1 MLTIKKYPDSYIQ
14 FLVHFHG
21 DRDYF
26 ECHEVLEEYWKE
38 NTDRNKHSI
47 WVGLI
52 QLSVALYHHRRGN
65 FSGAF
70 RMIRQSKEKILSF
83 TDAAEHLSIDTD
95 SLIQLIT
102 ELEGAIRTHSPYQSV
117 MIPLTDQDLVE
128 TCRKICSD
136 RGYSWGSTSDLQD
149 KLLIDRHKLRDRTD
163 IISMRQHALISKSRS
178 SHNKK

>member
-1 MLTIKKYPDSYIQ
+1 MLTIRKYPDSYIQ

-38 NTDRNKHSI
+38 NTDGNKHSI

-52 QLSVALYHHRRGN
+52 QLAVALYHQRRGN
-65 FSGAF
+65 YSGAL

-83 TDAAEHLSIDTD
+83 TDAAGHLSIDTD
-95 SLIQLIT
+95 RLIQLMT
-102 ELEGAIRTHSPYQSV
+102 ELEGAILTHSPYQSV

-128 TCRKICSD
+128 ACGKICSD
-136 RGYSWGSTSDLQD
+136 RGYSWGSTSDLQN
-149 KLLIDRHKLRDRTD
+149 KMLIDRHKLRDRAD
-163 IISMRQHALISKSRS
+163 VISLRQQALISKSRS
-178 SHNKK
+178 PYKN